1 MGITGTVPA
10 RRKRLSFGSSL
21 NRFADECLLSGV
33 KRTCRLHCEMAACDQ
48 KRTLVSVVAILGIID
63 DCDVS
68 QAVRVAKL
76 ETSGCESRH
85 NFDRDIE
92 RGEEIQEGKARCP
105 GAKEEGDEDG
115 EAG

>member
-1 MGITGTVPA
+1 MAQSGH
-10 RRKRLSFGSSL
+10 
-21 NRFADECLLSGV
+21 FAAESQCPLSGV
-33 KRTCRLHCEMAACDQ
+33 KRTCRLHCEMSAYDQ

-85 NFDRDIE
+85 NFDRDI
-92 RGEEIQEGKARCP
+92 
-105 GAKEEGDEDG
+105 
-115 EAG
+115 

>member
-1 MGITGTVPA
+1 MSA
-10 RRKRLSFGSSL
+10 Y
-21 NRFADECLLSGV
+21 
-33 KRTCRLHCEMAACDQ
+33 DQ

-76 ETSGCESRH
+76 ETNACESRH

>member
-1 MGITGTVPA
+1 M
-10 RRKRLSFGSSL
+10 
-21 NRFADECLLSGV
+21 GV
-33 KRTCRLHCEMAACDQ
+33 KRTRRLHCEKSAYNQ
-48 KRTLVSVVAILGIID
+48 KRTLMSVAAILGIID
-63 DCDVS
+63 DCDVR
-68 QAVRVAKL
+68 QAVRVAEL

-92 RGEEIQEGKARCP
+92 RGEEIQEGKSRCP

>member
-1 MGITGTVPA
+1 MSA
-10 RRKRLSFGSSL
+10 Y
-21 NRFADECLLSGV
+21 
-33 KRTCRLHCEMAACDQ
+33 DQ
-48 KRTLVSVVAILGIID
+48 KRTLLSVVAILGIID

-76 ETSGCESRH
+76 ETSGCESLH
-85 NFDRDIE
+85 NFDQDIE

-105 GAKEEGDEDG
+105 GAKEKGDEDG